1 MNNGDNMYLSIEGWK
16 GGGTKGCGGGANI
29 WLAVKA
35 FGPHP
40 SEEIAGVSIT
50 FFDVSIQNFAF
61 GSYLL
66 V

>member
-1 MNNGDNMYLSIEGWK
+1 MVIICTNQLRGGREGR
-16 GGGTKGCGGGANI
+16 TKGCGGWENI
-29 WLAVKA
+29 WLAVTA

-40 SEEIAGVSIT
+40 SDEIAGVSIA
-50 FFDVSIQNFAF
+50 FLDVSIQNFAF

>member
-1 MNNGDNMYLSIEGWK
+1 MWGRE
-16 GGGTKGCGGGANI
+16 NI
-29 WLAVKA
+29 WLAVTA

-40 SEEIAGVSIT
+40 SDEIAGVSIT
-50 FFDVSIQNFAF
+50 FLDVSIQNFAF

>member
-40 SEEIAGVSIT
+40 SEEIAGVSIM
-50 FFDVSIQNFAF
+50 FLDVSIQNFAF

>member
-40 SEEIAGVSIT
+40 SEKIAGVSIT
-50 FFDVSIQNFAF
+50 FLDVSIQNFAF

>member
-1 MNNGDNMYLSIEGWK
+1 MVIICTNQLRGGREG
-16 GGGTKGCGGGANI
+16 GECGGGANI
-29 WLAVKA
+29 WLAVTA

-40 SEEIAGVSIT
+40 SDEIAGVSIT
-50 FFDVSIQNFAF
+50 FLDVSKQNFAF